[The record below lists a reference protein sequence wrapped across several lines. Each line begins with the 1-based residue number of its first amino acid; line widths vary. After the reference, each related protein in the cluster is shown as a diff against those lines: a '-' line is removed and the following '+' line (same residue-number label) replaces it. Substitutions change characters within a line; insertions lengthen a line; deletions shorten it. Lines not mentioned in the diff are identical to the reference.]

1 MGRRYCSATMPHV
14 TRSATG
20 YSTWRLIADQLRSEI
35 VDGSFPPEVKLPTEG
50 ELADRFGVHRNT
62 VRQAVAA
69 LAAEGLVATRQGSG
83 TFVVP
88 HTLLVHRISLR
99 TRLSE
104 SIGRPGA
111 TSHRPIAAEIV
122 ASPPHEVA
130 TRLRLDGRPALQ
142 VETVADVNG
151 TTVARS
157 TAWFDVALTPDLDIH
172 LRQTR
177 SITKALRAVG
187 IDDYVRTWS
196 AVSSRIANGTEAEDM
211 NFPAGSIVL
220 VVRSVNTLVD
230 RTPLQYTS
238 TRFRADRVELD
249 IDFDAFN
256 DLGGDRRRD

>member
-1 MGRRYCSATMPHV
+1 MPRV

-35 VDGSFPPEVKLPTEG
+35 VDRSFPPEAKLPTEG

-62 VRQAVAA
+62 VRQSVAA
-69 LAAEGLVATRQGSG
+69 LAAEGLVATRQG

-99 TRLSE
+99 TRLSD
-104 SIGRPGA
+104 SIGRPGT

-122 ASPPHEVA
+122 ASPPHDVA

-142 VETVADVNG
+142 IETIADVNG
-151 TTVARS
+151 TTIARS

-196 AVSSRIANGTEAEDM
+196 AVNSRIANQTEAEDM
-211 NFPAGSIVL
+211 NLPAGSIVL

-249 IDFDAFN
+249 INFDELD
-256 DLGGDRRRD
+256 DLDGH

>member
-1 MGRRYCSATMPHV
+1 MPRV

-35 VDGSFPPEVKLPTEG
+35 VDGSFPPEAKLPTEG
-50 ELADRFGVHRNT
+50 ELAGRFGVHRNT
-62 VRQAVAA
+62 VRQSVAA
-69 LAAEGLVATRQGSG
+69 LAAEGLVATHQGSG

-99 TRLSE
+99 TRLSD
-104 SIGRPGA
+104 SIGRSGA
-111 TSHRPIAAEIV
+111 ASHRPIAAEIV
-122 ASPPHEVA
+122 ANPPHEVA

-157 TAWFDVALTPDLDIH
+157 TSWFDIALTPDLDIH

-187 IDDYVRTWS
+187 IDDYVRIWS
-196 AVSSRIANGTEAEDM
+196 AVGSRIANGTEAEDM
-211 NFPAGSIVL
+211 NLPAGSIVL

-249 IDFDAFN
+249 IDFDELG
-256 DLGGDRRRD
+256 DLGGHRRSS